1 MKKISLGFVII
12 ILLVSILSGC
22 ITYSMKV
29 DSPVENE
36 GNVSIEI
43 KSIVQEKTLGWW
55 ALLIPITPTKSQGL
69 ELLIT
74 NNTDKPQ
81 SINWNQS
88 SLNWHGRSSSIF
100 MSGGKYSQAGEGSI
114 PNTAVGVGK
123 SVKVTIYPSTNVDWT
138 GKEWKINGM
147 NLKKGDEISLIAF
160 TESGLQIETTYE
172 VEQNDGIRILW

>member
-1 MKKISLGFVII
+1 
-12 ILLVSILSGC
+12 
-22 ITYSMKV
+22 
-29 DSPVENE
+29 
-36 GNVSIEI
+36 
-43 KSIVQEKTLGWW
+43 
-55 ALLIPITPTKSQGL
+55 
-69 ELLIT
+69 
-74 NNTDKPQ
+74 
-81 SINWNQS
+81 
-88 SLNWHGRSSSIF
+88 